1 MNKETE
7 ALGMMQNQGVRII
20 IICRLKGRKGVMEAE
35 ERLQVEQLDAWRK
48 ISRIELCIIKSCQER
63 RVIFILHSA
72 HLMITS

>member
-7 ALGMMQNQGVRII
+7 ALEMMQNQGVRI

-63 RVIFILHSA
+63 RFILHSA
-72 HLMITS
+72 HLIITS